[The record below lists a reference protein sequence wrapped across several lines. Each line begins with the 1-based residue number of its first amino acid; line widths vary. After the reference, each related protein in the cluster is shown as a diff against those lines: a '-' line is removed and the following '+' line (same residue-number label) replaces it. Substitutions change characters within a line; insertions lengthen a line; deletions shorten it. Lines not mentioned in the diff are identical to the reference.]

1 MIWQKF
7 EFDVVKPPEFTSQ
20 MELQAKGDTSFI
32 FVPLPK
38 FKPFPGFEVHWGQAL
53 GPQAADPIRFAAIV
67 RSAAPDDATFAK
79 YMTVLKVMGAGRLVS
94 EWMNCFS
101 PRQVVRSED
110 ARAEYL
116 TTVWNYLS
124 FCHQRILSFDET
136 QKDDLKKIKDVLHV
150 CQSLVDVFKYVVGN
164 LQHEIFTPKHGE
176 LLQAYQN
183 YIVSLWQL
191 AVANN
196 GNVPKKAVAR
206 VALLCLEQANAME
219 RGLHFCVGEFKE
231 FFKVVSE
238 MARKYFRGF
247 GHYLMG
253 MQKMGEKQYGEAI
266 AWFRTGDEEMG
277 AVRSDLTIAGEMV
290 SAVRTLRETLK
301 AKASEAQQ
309 LNVSFDRTDIPSR
322 VDITAIVQPLEL
334 FKIEHEGTLAT
345 FYGQAAMPSYTTA
358 TPSAT
363 PSPAPAPAPAPG
375 SSGAGVVFQETS
387 TPPVFTPGQRPARSA
402 PVQPP
407 AGGGG
412 PPVFTPVSGP
422 PPQFGPGQAGGP
434 PKFTPGPSGGG
445 PPQFTPG
452 PSGGGPPQFTPAP
465 SGGGPPQ
472 FTPESHS
479 GPAQSSPA
487 EAPPVETMDDDPSAD
502 IPWLDELKGCVA
514 DMIGDE
520 SFPMWGIVK
529 SMKEG
534 VIKRIGELQRR
545 VPKMRQ
551 ALAAYAGQ
559 IKQATATDQY
569 IQNMINQQKIAPSA
583 QGEQNINAMLERAAG
598 FYNELE
604 LRLEQ
609 IGGME

>member
-1 MIWQKF
+1 
-7 EFDVVKPPEFTSQ
+7 

-465 SGGGPPQ
+465 SRGGPPQ